1 MIRKIILSIL
11 GLLMIFGA
19 YTIAQRTASNK
30 EARKPKVQK
39 KIITSA
45 FVETVKNQN
54 SEISITTSGNLR
66 AKNRGEIF
74 SEVQGIFKTSSHPF
88 KPGTWFKAG
97 DVLLELDKKEELIA
111 LKAQKSSFYN
121 QLVLLIPDLR
131 LDYPDAFPKWDTY
144 VRQYDVE
151 KPLPELP
158 KVESEQE
165 KLFLSGK
172 NIYTTYYNVKNLE
185 VQLENYTIYAP
196 FTGILTEALA
206 DPGMLIRP
214 GQKLGTFINP
224 NTYEL
229 EVAINTSYGDLLKI
243 GKQVALQNIEGTKKW
258 TGKVI
263 RINSLVDPA
272 SQTIPTFIQ
281 VSGAGLKEGMY
292 LEARVKAKEEKN
304 TFEINRKLLVDNDK
318 VFYVKDSVLNLVKV
332 EPVYFKEETAII
344 KGLEDGTKI
353 LANAIPGAYVGMRVK
368 IFSDESI

>member
-19 YTIAQRTASNK
+19 YMIAQRTASNK

-318 VFYVKDSVLNLVKV
+318 VFYVKDSVLDLVKV

-353 LANAIPGAYVGMRVK
+353 LVNAIPGAYVGMRVK